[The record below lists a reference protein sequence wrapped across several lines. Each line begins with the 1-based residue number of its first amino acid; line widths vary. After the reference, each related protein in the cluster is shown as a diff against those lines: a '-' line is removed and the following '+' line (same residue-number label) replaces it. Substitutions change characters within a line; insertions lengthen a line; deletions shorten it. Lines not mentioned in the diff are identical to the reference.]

1 MLVSAFILLVPM
13 IYIFVQAFS
22 KGLMPVLQNL
32 ADPDML
38 HAIWLTVLIAL
49 IAVPVNLVFGILL
62 AWLVTRFNFP
72 GRQLLLTLLD
82 IPLPSHRWWPV
93 WSICCFTAPTA
104 RWAAGWMSIICK

>member
-1 MLVSAFILLVPM
+1 MVSDWRRDAGFGVYPAGADDLHLRAG
-13 IYIFVQAFS
+13 VQQRVNA
-22 KGLMPVLQNL
+22 GTANL

-72 GRQLLLTLLD
+72 D
-82 IPLPSHRWWPV
+82 VSY
-93 WSICCFTAPTA
+93 C
-104 RWAAGWMSIICK
+104 

>member
-1 MLVSAFILLVPM
+1 MAEVTQLKRYDVPRINWGKWFLIGVGMLVSAFILLVPM

-62 AWLVTRFNFP
+62 AWLVTRFAFP
-72 GRQLLLTLLD
+72 D
-82 IPLPSHRWWPV
+82 VSY
-93 WSICCFTAPTA
+93 C
-104 RWAAGWMSIICK
+104 